1 MLSNRWQIKDTN
13 HTPSTSQDKLFKYI
27 LTAAKA
33 NTDPEEVK
41 QINNN
46 KKRISND
53 PVETN

>member
-1 MLSNRWQIKDTN
+1 MADKRYY